1 MFLSYSVIPEGAR
14 LKVGFHGSFGA
25 PGRFQVKMVGAV
37 AHPKARLRKSRDF
50 IRADSE
56 MQGSGWSSMA

>member
-37 AHPKARLRKSRDF
+37 AHPKARLRKSRHF
-50 IRADSE
+50 I
-56 MQGSGWSSMA
+56 